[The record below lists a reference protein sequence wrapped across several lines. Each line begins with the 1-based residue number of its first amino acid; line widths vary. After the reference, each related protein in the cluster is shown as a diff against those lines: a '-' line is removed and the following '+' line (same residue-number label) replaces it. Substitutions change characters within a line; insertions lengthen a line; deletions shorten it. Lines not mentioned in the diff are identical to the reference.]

1 MRAEVGDY
9 IELVSMR
16 DDPDP
21 IAPGTKGTV
30 TFINEVQEFT
40 QYEVDWD
47 NGRALM
53 LSVPPDQFRLAT
65 REITRKAR

>member
-30 TFINEVQEFT
+30 TFINEVESSGFT
-40 QYEVDWD
+40 QYGADWD
-47 NGRALM
+47 NGRGLM
-53 LSVPPDQFRLAT
+53 LSVPPDQFKLAKK
-65 REITRKAR
+65 EP